1 MSNPVEYLTCVQN
14 RGALIHKARHSAQQ
28 LTIELLHRPTS
39 GKKEAP
45 KEDPQ
50 LAILKKKKAPNRLI
64 VDDAINDDNSV
75 VALNLQTME
84 TLQLFRGDTVL
95 LKVCA
100 RQAWFKVCC
109 SAQVAGDFPCPGVWW
124 SSSFSFAAT

>member
-1 MSNPVEYLTCVQN
+1 MKYVTCVQK
-14 RGALIHKARHSAQQ
+14 RSVLIHKARHGAQQ
-28 LTIELLHRPTS
+28 LTSDLLHRPTS

-100 RQAWFKVCC
+100 RQA
-109 SAQVAGDFPCPGVWW
+109 
-124 SSSFSFAAT
+124 